1 MNISNIIEQILSA
14 LQTLVPNVIA
24 SATVSVDSYDVLTK
38 INDADGQDIVVANVG
53 AETANQDC
61 LDAGIVDVDF
71 EIYIA
76 RGYGLAE
83 ANDENVYKTIVDRC
97 PLYQLRD
104 AVRDTLRNLVFK
116 DETNCLYEDF
126 LRYHGSEVFETPYNL
141 RAATFKLKFKLTGV
155 LPETK

>member
-38 INDADGQDIVVANVG
+38 INDADGQDIVVVNVG

-71 EIYIA
+71 EI
-76 RGYGLAE
+76 
-83 ANDENVYKTIVDRC
+83 
-97 PLYQLRD
+97 
-104 AVRDTLRNLVFK
+104 
-116 DETNCLYEDF
+116 
-126 LRYHGSEVFETPYNL
+126 
-141 RAATFKLKFKLTGV
+141 
-155 LPETK
+155 